1 MKFQTG
7 LSFASVY
14 MNKSLGRLENS
25 YMQFPCKTMLV
36 HFENKHGREK
46 EHGKTIVITG
56 TLNASLLA
64 DSSTTSITYK
74 LVMLLIKRINFLVK
88 ESESSLYET
97 NVCFKRIKRRRKV
110 LVF

>member
-1 MKFQTG
+1 M
-7 LSFASVY
+7 AE
-14 MNKSLGRLENS
+14 KSS
-25 YMQFPCKTMLV
+25 M
-36 HFENKHGREK
+36 
-46 EHGKTIVITG
+46 GKQLLLTG

-64 DSSTTSITYK
+64 DSSTTSIIYK
-74 LVMLLIKRINFLVK
+74 LVMLLIKRVNFLVK